1 MKFLVTVIIAI
12 TASLSAH
19 ADTLTSK
26 TVRSEFNKVRAELR
40 QYTGRVGLVTRDNKS
55 TCSNNPLSQPFY
67 CRFDR
72 KVGLS
77 PSWLAEFDFTDRP
90 SIRAVSGYYLGFA
103 VMFNELGSDVYA
115 NFTDDFESESLA
127 LATCISGAYTK
138 EANDKRAF
146 KAQVNTV
153 FPALQGYIT
162 STGNDYD
169 ALVSLYRLGAK
180 VGVDGCFDLDI
191 FDGAF

>member
-1 MKFLVTVIIAI
+1 MKFLVTVMIAM
-12 TASLSAH
+12 TASFSAY

-40 QYTGRVGLVTRDNKS
+40 QYTGRIGLVTRDNKS
-55 TCSNNPLSQPFY
+55 ECSNNPLSAPFY

-90 SIRAVSGYYLGFA
+90 AIRAVTGYYMGFA
-103 VMFNELGSDVYA
+103 VMFNELGPQTYA
-115 NFTDDFESESLA
+115 DFTDDFVKESNQ

-146 KAQVNTV
+146 KAQINLV
-153 FPALQGYIT
+153 FPTLQGFIQST
-162 STGNDYD
+162 SNDYD
-169 ALVSLYRLGAK
+169 TLVSLYRKGAK
-180 VGVDGCFDLDI
+180 VGVDGCFDLDR
-191 FDGAF
+191 FEGKL